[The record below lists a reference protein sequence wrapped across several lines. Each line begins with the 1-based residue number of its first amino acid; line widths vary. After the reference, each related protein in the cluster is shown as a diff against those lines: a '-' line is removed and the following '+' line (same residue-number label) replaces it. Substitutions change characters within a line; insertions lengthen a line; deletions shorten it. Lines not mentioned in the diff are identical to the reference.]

1 MFVSFL
7 ASVRESKRASECAGF
22 PRRLRLPA
30 CCAFAAACLC
40 FAAVSL
46 PAQSGDA
53 QSSAAAQ
60 IDQGTRE
67 RLLKLVADPMP
78 AEAQAQ
84 GKPVFYADNL
94 WEYIDGASD
103 PFLLYGLKAMLH
115 QEYKAG
121 AVGVTV
127 DIYFMGNLE
136 NAFGIYAT
144 ERSSKSNF
152 LSVGTEGYSGRSDD
166 GTSTSLN
173 YFLDSYYVKLMGFGA
188 GSDSVLETFAKTIAT
203 RIGAAPAWPAM
214 LARLPTERRLP
225 HTELYVLQNPLGH
238 DYLSPAYSVQYQGEK
253 DSSMLVVSVAADQA
267 EAESRLDLLDKHLR
281 KDGKSA
287 AAPDL
292 GKNAILGSTS
302 YEGEIAAAVSGR
314 YLVMMVNPSGSAKEI
329 FRKAL
334 AQLQ

>member
-1 MFVSFL
+1 VFFSSL
-7 ASVRESKRASECAGF
+7 ASAGRAGRTSQTAGLL
-22 PRRLRLPA
+22 RQSRLPA
-30 CCAFAAACLC
+30 FRAFLAACVC
-40 FAAVSL
+40 FAAVIQTGNSQ
-46 PAQSGDA
+46 A
-53 QSSAAAQ
+53 SAAAQ
-60 IDQGTRE
+60 IDQATRD
-67 RLLKLVADPMP
+67 RLLKFTADPMP
-78 AEAQAQ
+78 SQATAQ

-94 WEYIDGASD
+94 WEYIDGAAD

-144 ERSSKSNF
+144 ERSAKSKF
-152 LSVGTEGYSGRSDD
+152 LDIGTEGYSGRSDD

-173 YFLDSYYVKLMGFGA
+173 FFLDSYYIKLMGFGA
-188 GSDSVLETFAKTIAT
+188 GSDSALDAFGRAIAT
-203 RIGAAPAWPAM
+203 RIGAAPGWPVM
-214 LARLPTERRLP
+214 LARLPVEGRLP

-238 DYLSPAYSVQYQGEK
+238 DYLSPAFSVQYQGEK

-267 EAESRLDLLDKHLR
+267 EAQSRLDLLDKHLR

-287 AAPDL
+287 SAPDL
-292 GKNAILGSTS
+292 GKNVILGSTS

-314 YLVMMVNPSGSAKEI
+314 YLVLMVNPSGSAKEA